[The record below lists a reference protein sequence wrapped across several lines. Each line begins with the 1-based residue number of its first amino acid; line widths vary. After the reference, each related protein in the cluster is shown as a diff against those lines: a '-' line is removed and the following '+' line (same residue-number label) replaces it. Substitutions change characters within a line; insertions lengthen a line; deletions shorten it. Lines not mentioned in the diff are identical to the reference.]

1 RYLHRLAGGPD
12 TGSPPDRQLLE
23 LFAAVRDEG
32 AFATLVE
39 RHGPLVWGVCWRA
52 LRHAQ
57 DAEDCF
63 QATFLV
69 LARRAG
75 SVHWRDSV
83 ANWLYGVA
91 SRVAN
96 EAKAKR
102 ARRRT
107 REVQVR
113 VMPGENPM
121 PEVAARELCTTLDEE
136 LQALPE
142 KYRVPLLLCYLE
154 GRTAD

>member
-1 RYLHRLAGGPD
+1 MGNGQLQAIFRQLDRMLSRPD
-12 TGSPPDRQLLE
+12 TGDPPDRQLLE
-23 LFAAVRDEG
+23 RFAASRDEE
-32 AFATLVE
+32 AFAALLK

-63 QATFLV
+63 QATFVV

-75 SVHWRDSV
+75 SVGWHESV

-91 SRVAN
+91 RRVAA

-102 ARRRT
+102 AR
-107 REVQVR
+107 
-113 VMPGENPM
+113 
-121 PEVAARELCTTLDEE
+121 L
-136 LQALPE
+136 
-142 KYRVPLLLCYLE
+142 
-154 GRTAD
+154 